1 MKSGLQAEKQ
11 REDGRTFY
19 LSYIL
24 WSVIQIV
31 RKLLWN
37 KNKDRVCKP
46 KLFTIVNVIDIN
58 KFDAL
63 LCRRWC
69 DFYSKKQLCYSN
81 LIKVQ
86 GGQNLLTLFHF
97 VFLFLLKKTSVMV
110 PTGNVVTQK
119 FV

>member
-1 MKSGLQAEKQ
+1 MKSGVQAEKQ

-63 LCRRWC
+63 LCRRC
-69 DFYSKKQLCYSN
+69 DGVISTVKKQLCYSN

-86 GGQNLLTLFHF
+86 GGQNL
-97 VFLFLLKKTSVMV
+97 
-110 PTGNVVTQK
+110 
-119 FV
+119 